1 MVGNKIG
8 LLLDTLPRDGGTFQY
23 SISMLNAFEDL
34 SINGLDVIVLSTN
47 SEWSKLLSKKS
58 TKNYSIKKNIY
69 YRLISK
75 LFDKINLPIEY
86 ERNILSLFH
95 PLARKIKKLDC
106 KLWVFPAADSWSYKL
121 KVNSIVTIYD
131 LMHRYEKRFPE
142 VSDNGIYEWR
152 EKHYTLISKYAL
164 AILVDSEIGK
174 QHVIDSY
181 NLNGKKIHP
190 LPYIAPIYNF
200 NSADLL
206 NFEKK
211 YTSLNNFI
219 FYPAQYWLHKNHINL
234 LYAIFKLKSTYRNI
248 SVVFVGS
255 KSYNGFKKVEKLIKD
270 LNLIDNIVLLDYVP
284 QVEIPIFYKKARC
297 LIMPTY
303 FGPTNIPPLEAIA
316 IGCPVGISNIYAIRE
331 QLGECALYFNPNSV
345 DEIANTI
352 EKLWTD
358 DKLCTNLIELGKDR
372 NQLYSQ
378 EIFNNKVTSIIK
390 TIITC
395 YNI

>member
-1 MVGNKIG
+1 MGGNKIG

-47 SEWSKLLSKKS
+47 SEWSKLLSKKCI
-58 TKNYSIKKNIY
+58 KNYSIKKNIY
-69 YRLISK
+69 YRIISK
-75 LFDKINLPIEY
+75 LFDKINLPFEY
-86 ERNILSLFH
+86 QRNILSLFH

-106 KLWVFPAADSWSYKL
+106 NLWVFPAADSWSYKL

-142 VSDNGIYEWR
+142 VSENGIYEWR

-181 NLNGKKIHP
+181 NVNCKKIHP
-190 LPYIAPIYNF
+190 LPYIAPIHNF
-200 NSADLL
+200 NLADLL
-206 NFEKK
+206 DFEKK
-211 YTSLNNFI
+211 YIGLNKFI

-234 LYAIFKLKSTYRNI
+234 LHAIFKLKSTYRNI

-255 KSYNGFKKVEKLIKD
+255 TSYNGFEKVEKLIKD
-270 LNLIDNIVLLDYVP
+270 LNLIDNILLLDYVP

-316 IGCPVGISNIYAIRE
+316 IGCPVGISDIYGIRE
-331 QLGECALYFNPNSV
+331 QLGECALYFNPSSV

-358 DKLCTNLIELGKDR
+358 DILCTNLIELGKER

-378 EIFNNKVTSIIK
+378 ENFNKKITSIIN